1 MIDTGR
7 KAPPLVFPDHQPLL
21 GPAPLFAIVAMLPS
35 DAAAAHR
42 ARRSPGYLLR
52 PLLQHVGLHDVPDVY
67 TSVLHDYM
75 ALRKIDEIYTRPAYA
90 TAIFMASSHTSR
102 THPNAHH
109 RTEGRSLR
117 RPDVKQ

>member
-1 MIDTGR
+1 MIKEDDRHGP
-7 KAPPLVFPDHQPLL
+7 KAPPWCFQTTNLQL

-67 TSVLHDYM
+67 SSVLHEYM

-90 TAIFMASSHTSR
+90 TAIFVASPHTPR
-102 THPNAHH
+102 TRPNAHH
-109 RTEGRSLR
+109 WT
-117 RPDVKQ
+117 

>member
-1 MIDTGR
+1 
-7 KAPPLVFPDHQPLL
+7 
-21 GPAPLFAIVAMLPS
+21 MLPS

-67 TSVLHDYM
+67 TSVLHEYM

-90 TAIFMASSHTSR
+90 TAIFMASSHTPR
-102 THPNAHH
+102 TRPNAHH
-109 RTEGRSLR
+109 QKYLVDFPCRRYLKGNFASLDGKPPP
-117 RPDVKQ
+117 RPICEI